1 MYGLVMV
8 DSTQFTA
15 HWNKSEIPLSK
26 KRFLYDTVPLLL
38 ESNALSRPHQ
48 IYWFCR
54 QCWQTMD
61 IYNLNGC
68 SSSPSLTLVR
78 ELGLKKQ
85 LSLSVEFNSSI

>member
-1 MYGLVMV
+1 MYCLVMV

-26 KRFLYDTVPLLL
+26 KIALYDTVPLLL
-38 ESNALSRPHQ
+38 ESNALSRQHQ

-61 IYNLNGC
+61 IYNLNRC
-68 SSSPSLTLVR
+68 SLSPSLSLVR

-85 LSLSVEFNSSI
+85 HSFFIGGI